1 MDKWVDKADV
11 THTHTH
17 THTQEYYST
26 IKNNDTMPFAATW
39 MELEIV
45 ILSEASQTKTNIYHL
60 YVEEKDTNE
69 LIYKTEIVPQK

>member
-1 MDKWVDKADV
+1 
-11 THTHTH
+11 
-17 THTQEYYST
+17 
-26 IKNNDTMPFAATW
+26 